1 MKKSLKELAD
11 HVGGEIFGDEGLV
24 ISGVSGIAEAKEGD
38 ITFVANP
45 KYMEYLNT
53 TGASAVIVSPEVE
66 FDKKALIKIENPYLA
81 FASVVTLMTEKSRD
95 LFGIS
100 EGAHIHPDADIHPKT
115 AIYPL
120 AYVGKGAK
128 VGEGSVVYPG
138 VYIGEGAEVGKDST
152 LYPNVTLM
160 DRCVIGDRVTIH
172 SGTVIG
178 SDGFGFAHGDAKRVK
193 FPQVGIVRIDND
205 VEIGSNCSID
215 RAAMGATWIKSNVIM
230 DNLIQIG
237 HNVVIEEGSIIIAQ
251 VGISGSTKIGKNVI
265 LSGQAG
271 LVGHIEIGDGVIA
284 TAKTGIPKD
293 IPAGEVVSGYP
304 AMPHRKWLK
313 AMGAV
318 SKLPDMRK
326 EFERLK
332 RDVEKLKE
340 SIEEKKGKGDGG
352 K

>member
-1 MKKSLKELAD
+1 M
-11 HVGGEIFGDEGLV
+11 
-24 ISGVSGIAEAKEGD
+24 
-38 ITFVANP
+38 
-45 KYMEYLNT
+45 
-53 TGASAVIVSPEVE
+53 
-66 FDKKALIKIENPYLA
+66 
-81 FASVVTLMTEKSRD
+81 
-95 LFGIS
+95 
-100 EGAHIHPDADIHPKT
+100 
-115 AIYPL
+115 
-120 AYVGKGAK
+120 
-128 VGEGSVVYPG
+128 VYPG
-138 VYIGEGAEVGKDST
+138 VYIGDDATVGKDST

-251 VGISGSTKIGKNVI
+251 VGISGSAKIGKNVI

-304 AMPHRKWLK
+304 AMPHKKWLK

-332 RDVEKLKE
+332 REVEKLKE
-340 SIEEKKGKGDGG
+340 SVGTKGGKGDDGE
-352 K
+352 

>member
-1 MKKSLKELAD
+1 MKKTLKELAD
-11 HVGGEIFGDEGLV
+11 HVGGEVFGDGDLT
-24 ISGVSGIAEAKEGD
+24 ISGVSGIAEAGEGD

-45 KYMEYLNT
+45 KYMEYLT
-53 TGASAVIVSPEVE
+53 KTEASAVIVSPEIE
-66 FDKKALIKIENPYLA
+66 FDKKPLIKVENPYLA
-81 FASVVTLMTEKSRD
+81 FASVVALMTETEKD

-100 EGAHIHPDADIHPKT
+100 DEAHVHPDAEIHPRT
-115 AIYPL
+115 AVYPL
-120 AYVGKGAK
+120 AYIGKGAK
-128 VGEGSVVYPG
+128 IGEGSVIYPG
-138 VYIGEGAEVGKDST
+138 VYVGAGAVVGKDSI

-178 SDGFGFAHGDAKRVK
+178 SDGFGFAHGDTKRVK

-215 RAAMGATWIKSNVIM
+215 RASMGETRIKSNVIM

-237 HNVVIEEGSIIIAQ
+237 HNVVVEEGSIIIAQ

-271 LVGHIEIGDGVIA
+271 LVGHITIGDGVIA

-293 IPAGEVVSGYP
+293 IPAGQVVSGYP
-304 AMPHRKWLK
+304 AMPHKKWLR

-318 SKLPDMRK
+318 SKLPEMRK
-326 EFERLK
+326 EIERLK
-332 RDVEKLKE
+332 KEVEELKGE
-340 SIEEKKGKGDGG
+340 KGDAGSRS
-352 K
+352 